1 MGIPQ
6 NERESPR
13 IEPPPPTSTDRTQN
27 YFRRKST
34 AGTDFTKR
42 LWRALV
48 RGYMLGR
55 ETDPWNDT
63 RTLPATDRSRSHT
76 RIRKLLGV
84 KPGDGLVFE
93 GDGTRTQVRPVKSS
107 SPFEKFRGIGNGRAG
122 SWREGC
128 GTGDPGVARPLT
140 KSNVFARTK
149 RRNATALPPTPNPH
163 PQFRRACS

>member
-34 AGTDFTKR
+34 AVTDFTKR

-55 ETDPWNDT
+55 ETDPWNAR
-63 RTLPATDRSRSHT
+63 RTFTSNGQIAVPHENSQAARSEAGRRS
-76 RIRKLLGV
+76 
-84 KPGDGLVFE
+84 GL
-93 GDGTRTQVRPVKSS
+93 
-107 SPFEKFRGIGNGRAG
+107 
-122 SWREGC
+122 
-128 GTGDPGVARPLT
+128 
-140 KSNVFARTK
+140 
-149 RRNATALPPTPNPH
+149 
-163 PQFRRACS
+163 